1 MTLIEY
7 LRSPHEITVNPKG
20 ARAALD
26 FLVRHD
32 IPFHHL
38 TASEDA
44 VSFRL
49 YAPYFREYNARRKER
64 RFSGE
69 TRKRLGLSVLFSKYK
84 ARTGL
89 FAGTAV
95 GIFLLVYSSLFVWDV
110 TVTGNESIPESVILD
125 ALAENGL
132 TLGTYIPS
140 LDTERLEGLLMLNI
154 DGGSFISVNL
164 RGTVADVEVKERQE
178 NAEIVDLT
186 SPSNLVASMDG
197 QISAMEITGGVNK
210 VKTGEIVKKGDL
222 LASGI
227 IDSKALGY
235 RLVRARGTVL
245 ARTTLSYEIEIP
257 LEISEKVYTGKTK
270 TYRSIKFFSKI
281 INFFRKNNISEESC
295 DRIETERRLFLFGK
309 IKLPIFLIETTYT
322 EYELQSRILTKEEAL
337 QRAKKRLRLESDADL
352 ADAEILARHT
362 SVRLDEVSLV
372 LTEQVECI
380 IDIAEEV
387 KIGTE

>member
-7 LRSPHEITVNPKG
+7 LRSPHEITVDQKG

-32 IPFHHL
+32 IPFYHL
-38 TASEDA
+38 TASEDT

-49 YAPYFREYNARRKER
+49 YAPYFREYSARRKER

-84 ARTGL
+84 NRTGL
-89 FAGTAV
+89 FAGAVV

-110 TVTGNESIPESVILD
+110 TVTGNESIPESVVLD

-132 TLGTYIPS
+132 TLGTYIPN
-140 LDTERLEGLLMLNI
+140 LDTERLEGILMLEI
-154 DGGSFISVNL
+154 DGVSFISVNL
-164 RGTVADVEVKERQE
+164 RGTVAHIEIKERAK
-178 NAEIVDLT
+178 NAEIVDLS

-197 QISAMEITGGVNK
+197 QIAAMEITGGVNK

-222 LASGI
+222 LASGV

-245 ARTTLSYEIEIP
+245 ARTTLTYKIEIP
-257 LEISEKVYTGKTK
+257 LETHEKVYTGKSK
-270 TYRSIKFFSKI
+270 TYQSLKFFSKI
-281 INFFRKNNISEESC
+281 INFFRKSNISEENC
-295 DRIETERRLFLFGK
+295 DRIEKERRLFLFGK

-362 SVRLDEVSLV
+362 SV
-372 LTEQVECI
+372 Q
-380 IDIAEEV
+380 
-387 KIGTE
+387 IGRAHV

>member
-7 LRSPHEITVNPKG
+7 LRSPHEITVDQKG

-32 IPFHHL
+32 IPFYHL
-38 TASEDA
+38 TASEDT

-49 YAPYFREYNARRKER
+49 YAPYFREYSARRKER

-84 ARTGL
+84 NRTGL
-89 FAGTAV
+89 FAGAVV

-110 TVTGNESIPESVILD
+110 TVTGNESIPESVVLD

-132 TLGTYIPS
+132 TLGTYIPN
-140 LDTERLEGLLMLNI
+140 LDTERLEGILMLEI
-154 DGGSFISVNL
+154 DGVSFISVNL
-164 RGTVADVEVKERQE
+164 RGTVAHIEIKERAK
-178 NAEIVDLT
+178 NAEIVDLS

-197 QISAMEITGGVNK
+197 QIAAMEITGGVNK

-222 LASGI
+222 LASGV

-245 ARTTLSYEIEIP
+245 ARTTLTYKIEIP
-257 LEISEKVYTGKTK
+257 LETHEKVYTGKSK
-270 TYRSIKFFSKI
+270 TYQSLKFFSKI
-281 INFFRKNNISEESC
+281 INFFRKSNISEENC
-295 DRIETERRLFLFGK
+295 DRIEKERRLFLFGK
-309 IKLPIFLIETTYT
+309 IKLPIFIIETTYA
-322 EYELQSRILTKEEAL
+322 EYETRSRILTEAEAL
-337 QRAKKRLRLESDADL
+337 QKAKKQLRLESDNDL

-362 SVRLDEVSLV
+362 SVFLDETKLV

-380 IDIAEEV
+380 IDIAKEV
-387 KIGTE
+387 KIGS